1 MKGGVSPLAS
11 TVKSPLLS
19 MAAVFSC
26 AGVEESITETV
37 LVAVASSDAIPNTA
51 ALDAFDATGEFGES
65 FVPQPEITKL
75 NITVHIA
82 RRVKT
87 FFLII

>member
-1 MKGGVSPLAS
+1 
-11 TVKSPLLS
+11 

-51 ALDAFDATGEFGES
+51 ALDVFDATGEFDES
-65 FVPQPEITKL
+65 FVPQPVTSKL
-75 NITVHIA
+75 IITVHIA
-82 RRVKT
+82 RRVRM
-87 FFLII
+87 FFLIII